1 MAGPL
6 NLDAI
11 LAAASLPEASVR
23 LCLNGKLRRRYEAAR
38 TVLEEREAAAGA
50 GELAEQ
56 LKAADEPADVRLASK
71 PAAKPAGVPAD
82 DPARAELAALV
93 EQMKAHT
100 VEFVLQG
107 VPSQEWGEMLERH
120 PPRKLA
126 DTGRLD
132 PRDASD
138 GVNTSTFYPELV
150 KRSLTEPE
158 MTDAQ
163 YEKVMAVLTDA
174 QFNRLAKAAG
184 EVNVQDEDVPF

>member
-1 MAGPL
+1 MAML

-11 LAAASLPEASVR
+11 LDAASLPERGVK
-23 LCLNGKLRRRYEAAR
+23 LCLNGKLRRKYE
-38 TVLEEREAAAGA
+38 TVRDAIAEREAEADA
-50 GELAEQ
+50 GELSDQ
-56 LKAADEPADVRLASK
+56 LKAADAPADTRLGTKAPEK
-71 PAAKPAGVPAD
+71 PAAVPAD
-82 DPARAELAALV
+82 DPARVELAALL
-93 EQMKAHT
+93 EQMKEHT
-100 VEFVLQG
+100 VEFVVQG
-107 VPSQEWGEMLERH
+107 IPSQEWGELLEKH

-150 KRSLTEPE
+150 KRALTEPE

-163 YEKVMAVLTDA
+163 YEKVMGVLTDA